1 MKPELRRVGNSQ
13 SPVVVID
20 EFSGSAEDIARIADA
35 LAPYPPIT
43 KNYYPGVRRPIAPTD
58 GPAYDYAIRSCEKA
72 APFVGGAFDVDAF
85 DLTEASFS
93 IVTVQPDDL
102 QPAQRAPHFDS
113 SDQNVF
119 AMLHFLRV
127 PPGSG
132 TAFYRHRSTG
142 VERVTEENFN
152 RFVYAAR
159 ADAAR
164 LAADSGYINSSDEYY
179 EQIDMVE
186 ALPDR
191 LIIYHGSLL
200 HSGVIPPGMTFSVDP
215 REGRLTGNYFIY
227 GRQGAKPNG

>member
-1 MKPELRRVGNSQ
+1 MNPNLQRIGNSQ
-13 SPVVVID
+13 SPVVIID

-43 KNYYPGVRRPIAPTD
+43 GNFYPGVRRVITPAD
-58 GPAYDYAIRSCEKA
+58 GAASDYVIRTCERA
-72 APFVGGAFDVDAF
+72 APFVGGAFDVDRF

-93 IVTVQPDDL
+93 IVTMRPDEL

-132 TAFYRHRSTG
+132 TAFYRHRATG
-142 VERVTEENFN
+142 VERVNPENVN

-164 LAADSGYINSSDEYY
+164 LSADSGYMNASDEYY
-179 EQIDMVE
+179 EQIGMVE
-186 ALPDR
+186 AVPDR

-200 HSGVIPPGMTFSVDP
+200 HSGVIPSGMTFSDDP
-215 REGRLTGNYFIY
+215 REGRLTGNYVIY
-227 GRQGAKPNG
+227 GHQGATPNG